1 MSVLHDPLLERLL
14 AKLHAESNAQ
24 NPAIRDHYDE
34 RDRSVG
40 RSPEDQAARTK
51 TFLSDKLY
59 ALDRDKAE
67 FCYQL
72 CRAIDA
78 RRIVEIGTSYGVST
92 IYLAAALRDNLGAAG
107 GEGVVIGT
115 EHEPEKARAAR
126 AHFQGA
132 GLTRFIDLRE
142 GDLRETLRRIDG
154 PVDFTLVDIW
164 IPMARPALELI
175 APHLRRG
182 AIVVCDNTEQHR
194 VAYADYFAFIN
205 DPAQQFRTMT
215 LPFAGG
221 LEMSVRCE

>member
-1 MSVLHDPLLERLL
+1 MSVLHDPILERLL
-14 AKLHAESNAQ
+14 AKLHVESDAQ

-126 AHFQGA
+126 VHFQEA

-142 GDLRETLRRIDG
+142 GDLRETLRHIDG